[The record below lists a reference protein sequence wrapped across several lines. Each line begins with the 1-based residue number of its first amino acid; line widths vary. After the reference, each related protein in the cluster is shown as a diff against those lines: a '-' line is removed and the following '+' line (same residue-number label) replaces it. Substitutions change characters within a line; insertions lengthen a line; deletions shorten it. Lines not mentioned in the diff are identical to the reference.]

1 MDEGEISKTDS
12 LNTPAFQNPEVDTTE
27 ILSTECVASEGK
39 SVRQNTCSVCGA
51 FGHNKKFHKKKC
63 KICHTSGHVSF
74 RCPNKSTAKEA
85 GTSSLK
91 SIDELHFPE
100 RERRGTK
107 QDLTQGEMDIT
118 ARVLL
123 CCHNEKKW
131 KEIQSIKD
139 ISQRASMYTGISKAT
154 CASIYK
160 QLKEGHWPEKGPSK
174 RGKYDRET
182 HNLKKKPTDTKETK
196 NNKTRHG
203 KQTRAKNAS
212 KVSKTS
218 TDVCLSSY
226 DTTVNMS
233 QAHQLNEITVST
245 LPMQITS
252 HPCQQ
257 NYTLLTSTSN
267 MQPGSSVL
275 SNLLGT
281 QHCPPTICDQT
292 QSHFQGM
299 VTQTVSSMQ
308 PNQQQQVQQH
318 QHQQHQQQQHQQ
330 HQVHQQ
336 QVPQQQLNQQH
347 QVDTF
352 YIQVPV

>member
-131 KEIQSIKD
+131 KE
-139 ISQRASMYTGISKAT
+139 
-154 CASIYK
+154 
-160 QLKEGHWPEKGPSK
+160 
-174 RGKYDRET
+174 
-182 HNLKKKPTDTKETK
+182 
-196 NNKTRHG
+196 
-203 KQTRAKNAS
+203 
-212 KVSKTS
+212 
-218 TDVCLSSY
+218 
-226 DTTVNMS
+226 
-233 QAHQLNEITVST
+233 
-245 LPMQITS
+245 
-252 HPCQQ
+252 